1 MKSRHFW
8 SSVKEYGGADY
19 IANVKAFARPLSA
32 KTIQNC
38 RDVAKVIVPKH
49 ISYPA
54 FRAKMRSK
62 NENQRVAYF
71 GNLATPSMKHFI
83 FRHHFKALNF
93 AYIFHKASRPKPAN
107 PDVKKEEIPGANDTV
122 LLAYKL
128 CTNRGP
134 LTHLPKDLRLLPVTR
149 EILSKKNLTTPKND
163 EAEAFP
169 ELDDKFNWKM
179 AFDA

>member
-93 AYIFHKASRPKPAN
+93 AYIFHKASRP
-107 PDVKKEEIPGANDTV
+107 VRLKETTRQN
-122 LLAYKL
+122 
-128 CTNRGP
+128 
-134 LTHLPKDLRLLPVTR
+134 LRLRIDFITATMLYTTLLPVTR

>member
-1 MKSRHFW
+1 MISIKVKSRHFW

-49 ISYPA
+49 VSYPA

-93 AYIFHKASRPKPAN
+93 AYIFHKASRP
-107 PDVKKEEIPGANDTV
+107 VRLKETTRQN
-122 LLAYKL
+122 
-128 CTNRGP
+128 
-134 LTHLPKDLRLLPVTR
+134 LRLRIDFITATMLY
-149 EILSKKNLTTPKND
+149 TTYAHRLQV
-163 EAEAFP
+163 EACKP
-169 ELDDKFNWKM
+169 RC
-179 AFDA
+179 